1 MSIVAGVF
9 LFLFGGLGT
18 WLLFARYP
26 QAHYTRASYV
36 FMALGGVVFVVWAL
50 SHLIAFG
57 LAGVALLLMGGI
69 CGVVGW
75 FRKEM
80 RLLPPA

>member
-1 MSIVAGVF
+1 MTIAAGVF

-26 QAHYTRASYV
+26 NAHFTRASYV
-36 FMALGGVVFVVWAL
+36 FMALGGIVFVTWAL
-50 SHLIAFG
+50 THMIG
-57 LAGVALLLMGGI
+57 IGVAGVALLLIGGI

-80 RLLPPA
+80 RLFPPA

>member
-1 MSIVAGVF
+1 MSVVAGIF
-9 LFLFGGLGT
+9 LFIFGGLGT

-26 QAHYTRASYV
+26 NARYTRASYV
-36 FMALGGVVFVVWAL
+36 FMALGGLVFVAWAI
-50 SHLIAFG
+50 SHVLTV
-57 LAGVALLLMGGI
+57 GVAGCVLLLIGGI
-69 CGVVGW
+69 CGAIGW